1 MAADAGER
9 SAAFG
14 HPCRG
19 IVRAAR
25 AKIGR
30 PGEWHDVAADLTF
43 LSLQEGNALGNPGR
57 SIKAGDAI
65 RDNPRDLG
73 WC

>member
-9 SAAFG
+9 TAAVRDL
-14 HPCRG
+14 CRG

-30 PGEWHDVAADLTF
+30 PGEWHHVAAELTF
-43 LSLQEGNALGNPGR
+43 LGIQESDALGNLGR
-57 SIKAGDAI
+57 GVKAGDAVGN
-65 RDNPRDLG
+65 NPRYLG